1 MCRVVVESRSFLLP
15 SDLQLELEN
24 WAETGQFDSTEL
36 HEVRPANCLQRLG
49 ARGSWELF
57 LPYETQMA
65 DSGVSETVNE

>member
-36 HEVRPANCLQRLG
+36 HEVRPANCLQRLR
-49 ARGSWELF
+49 ARGVVRVIF
-57 LPYETQMA
+57 A
-65 DSGVSETVNE
+65 V